1 VSHPSPA
8 LDAVSELYRASYA
21 RLVGTVALAAG
32 SRAEAEECV
41 QEAFIRLLSHWPRVS
56 AYEAPEAWV
65 RTVAVRLLSNRRR
78 KARNALRALVRQGPP
93 RAAPAPEG
101 DRVDIVRALRRLPLP
116 QRQVVVLHH
125 LAGLSVDEVAGALG
139 VAAGTVKS
147 RLSRAR
153 GALAPLLS
161 EETTHA

>member
-1 VSHPSPA
+1 VRHTSPA
-8 LDAVSELYRASYA
+8 QDAVSELYRASYA

-41 QEAFIRLLSHWPRVS
+41 QEAFIRLLGSWSRVS

-65 RTVAVRLLSNRRR
+65 RTVAFRLLSNRRR
-78 KARNALRALVRQGPP
+78 KARNALRALIRQGPS
-93 RAAPAPEG
+93 RAAPSPDG
-101 DRVDIVRALRRLPLP
+101 DRIDVLRALRRLPLP

-125 LAGLSVDEVAGALG
+125 LVGLSVDEVAAALG